1 MSDDHARR
9 QLQRLTVLVRVRD
22 LQTRKASLVLQS
34 TFLESRKAQTHLEE
48 CQQRVHALACWKQRA
63 ENGLLQLQT
72 YQAALDVEAVVY
84 AEQSQALLDADAC
97 DARVGTARTVH
108 CAALAEERSVDERHR
123 RFAEQTLR
131 LQERAEADICAELWL
146 ARRASGG
153 N

>member
-34 TFLESRKAQTHLEE
+34 ALLESRQAQTLLRE
-48 CQQRVHALACWKQRA
+48 CEQRVHAVACWKQRA

-72 YQAALDVEAVVY
+72 YQAALDVEAVVH
-84 AEQSQALLDADAC
+84 AEQTHALRDADAC
-97 DARVGTARTVH
+97 DDRVDAARTTH
-108 CAALAEERSVDERHR
+108 CGALAEERSVDERHQR
-123 RFAEQTLR
+123 LSEQTLR
-131 LQERAEADICAELWL
+131 LQERAESDTCAELWL
-146 ARRASGG
+146 ARKASCG